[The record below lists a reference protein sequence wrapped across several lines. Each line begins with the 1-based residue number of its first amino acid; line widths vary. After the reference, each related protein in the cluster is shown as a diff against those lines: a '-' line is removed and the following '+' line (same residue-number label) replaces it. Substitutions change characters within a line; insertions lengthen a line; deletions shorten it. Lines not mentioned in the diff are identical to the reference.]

1 MGEIE
6 DIERQLKSRY
16 IELSGKENGDNDES
30 DYNDCDLD
38 ELNGYDGFSDVT
50 DTNSASNKNITNGE
64 GTLGAINITPL

>member
-1 MGEIE
+1 MGESK
-6 DIERQLKSRY
+6 DTERQLKSRY

-50 DTNSASNKNITNGE
+50 DTNSASNEHITNGG
-64 GTLGAINITPL
+64 GTLGGINITII